1 MNDQKLI
8 DACNFI
14 FKLARDGLYQ
24 MPDETEHYYNIDTK
38 AWMSRGAIDPIKYCD
53 SMHTIE
59 EFLKSKGVDTYNIH
73 KIIE

>member
-14 FKLARDGLYQ
+14 FALARDGLYQ
-24 MPDETEHYYNIDTK
+24 MPEED
-38 AWMSRGAIDPIKYCD
+38 IDPIKYCD
-53 SMHTIE
+53 SMNTIE